1 LCLKDADA
9 ISCRNKALRRLAL
22 GKNLLRHSH
31 RRRGL
36 EVIMIARRTCLALL
50 ALPFAAAARADDAL
64 STAIRETIG
73 DKPVTDGGILLR
85 VPGLAENG
93 GQVPLGIVVESPMTA
108 QDHIT
113 AIHVFASRNP
123 TPGVA
128 TFRLTPLLARAEVQT
143 RIRLAEDQRLIV
155 LAETSTGRVMRA
167 SAEMRVG
174 AGGCLT

>member
-1 LCLKDADA
+1 M
-9 ISCRNKALRRLAL
+9 ITRR
-22 GKNLLRHSH
+22 S
-31 RRRGL
+31 
-36 EVIMIARRTCLALL
+36 CLALL
-50 ALPFAAAARADDAL
+50 VLPFAAAAQTEEAL
-64 STAIRETIG
+64 SAAIRDAVG
-73 DKPVTDGGILLR
+73 DKLATDGGITLR
-85 VPGLAENG
+85 VPALAENG

-108 QDHIT
+108 QDYIT

-174 AGGCLT
+174 AGGCLS

>member
-1 LCLKDADA
+1 M
-9 ISCRNKALRRLAL
+9 ITRR
-22 GKNLLRHSH
+22 S
-31 RRRGL
+31 
-36 EVIMIARRTCLALL
+36 CLALL
-50 ALPFAAAARADDAL
+50 VLPFAAAAQTEEAL
-64 STAIRETIG
+64 SAAIRDAVG
-73 DKPVTDGGILLR
+73 DKLATDGGITLR
-85 VPGLAENG
+85 VPALAENG
-93 GQVPLGIVVESPMTA
+93 GQVPLGIVVDSPMTA

-174 AGGCLT
+174 AGGCLS